1 MFQPCGLDTLLSNTP
16 MTSSLLRAFG
26 ELTDFHTHPPPLLV
40 FHAGF
45 RARFRADSVGVH
57 IKEPGGAVLNDM
69 I

>member
-1 MFQPCGLDTLLSNTP
+1 

-45 RARFRADSVGVH
+45 RARFRADSVGVD